1 MKNLATKYKPEIE
14 IGRSWIVVFL
24 LGMLFTSVVIAQDED
39 PCEAAG
45 HVLSA
50 AAKNAAC
57 AGDNT
62 GNATVASTGCNC
74 LYSGC
79 TYLWSDG
86 QTFHTAFD
94 LPAGTYSVTVTHPD
108 GCVLSTEVEVTEY
121 AAFIEDVAVKN
132 ATSCGD
138 SGGGEIQVIPTEDAG
153 PLTFEWSN
161 GETTA
166 MLTDV
171 KAGTYELKVTNFVGC
186 EYTETIEIEG
196 PESAEVIVT
205 TYDSCKGE
213 NNGRAEIEVNGG
225 TAPYEFSWNGA
236 DSRGESFTSDLAP
249 GEYQLLVTD
258 ATGCTYEAMAI
269 IEETEPNVSIVANTD
284 NICPNEEVEL
294 SVIGGVAFELLNI
307 EEQSNKQSQT
317 VSVYPTQTTTYEIT
331 IETETGCI
339 TTETITVHVLDAPQP
354 NIIAPVT
361 VICEGQET
369 QLIATENS
377 GADFTWSP
385 AEGLSN
391 TSGNVTVASPMVTT
405 TYTLTASN
413 NTGCT
418 TTRQITIEVAGCI
431 STGIEDQIGE
441 EGIALFPN
449 PNNGVFQLQFELNE
463 AKTVSLQLYNT
474 IGQVIEQFDAENQSG
489 VFNQSFDLSSKP
501 AGLYYLELEIEGERH
516 LEKIMV
522 Y

>member
-14 IGRSWIVVFL
+14 IGKSWIVVFL
-24 LGMLFTSVVIAQDED
+24 LGMLFTTVITAQDED
-39 PCEAAG
+39 PCEAG
-45 HVLSA
+45 GYILSA

-74 LYSGC
+74 IYSGC

-86 QTFHTAFD
+86 QVFHTAFD
-94 LPAGTYSVTVTHPD
+94 LAAGTYSVTVTHPD
-108 GCVLSTEVEVTEY
+108 GCVLSTEVEVQEY
-121 AAFIEDVAVKN
+121 APFIEEVRVKN
-132 ATSCGD
+132 ATSCGN
-138 SGGGEIQVIPTEDAG
+138 SSGGEIQVVPTDDAG
-153 PLTFEWSN
+153 PLIFEWSN
-161 GETTA
+161 GETAA

-171 KAGTYELKVTNFVGC
+171 RAGTYELKVTNFVGC
-186 EYTETIEIEG
+186 EYTETIEVEG
-196 PESAEVIVT
+196 PENAEIVVT

-213 NNGRAEIEVNGG
+213 NNGRAEVAVNGG
-225 TAPYEFSWNGA
+225 VAPYEFSWNGS
-236 DSRGESFTSDLAP
+236 DGREESLTRGLAP

-258 ATGCTYEAMAI
+258 AAECTYETMVV
-269 IEETEPNVSIVANTD
+269 IEETEPDVSIVANID
-284 NICPNEEVEL
+284 NVCPNEEVEL
-294 SVIGGVAFELLNI
+294 SIIGGVAFELLNI
-307 EEQSNKQSQT
+307 EEQINKQSQT
-317 VSVYPTQTTTYEIT
+317 VSVYPTETTTYEIT

-339 TTETITVHVLDAPQP
+339 TTETITVHVLNAPQP

-361 VICEGQET
+361 IICEGQET

-377 GADFTWSP
+377 GAEFTWSP

-418 TTRQITIEVAGCI
+418 TTKEIIIEVASCI
-431 STGIEDQIGE
+431 TTGIEDLIGS

-449 PNNGVFQLQFELNE
+449 PNNGIFQLQFELTE
-463 AKTVSLQLYNT
+463 AKTVRLQLYNT
-474 IGQVIEQFDAENQSG
+474 IGQVIEGFEADNQLG
-489 VFNQSFDLSSKP
+489 IFNQSFDLSTKP